1 MQKSSL
7 TLDNEFLKYCEIN
20 NIDNPEMLAKEIFQ
34 KGFAIIKYG
43 ETPNGLRNQNTIIEK
58 EIIKEVI
65 VEKFIDR
72 IVEKPIEIIKE
83 IIKEVPVE
91 VIKEV
96 MVEVIK
102 EVPFEI
108 KGDTQIITK
117 EIIKEVMVDKI
128 VEVINT
134 DEVNRL
140 TEENKKLKEDLDKIT
155 SSLEGLG
162 RRGKLMKDSNMS
174 SLYDE

>member
-1 MQKSSL
+1 MQKSFL

-20 NIDNPEMLAKEIFQ
+20 NVIDPEKLAKEVFQ
-34 KGFAIIKYG
+34 KGFTIVKYG
-43 ETPNGLRNQNTIIEK
+43 EIPNGLKGQNTVIEK
-58 EIIKEVI
+58 EVIKEVI

-72 IVEKPIEIIKE
+72 IVEKPIEVIKE
-83 IIKEVPVE
+83 VIKEVPVE

-96 MVEVIK
+96 PI
-102 EVPFEI
+102 EI
-108 KGDTQIITK
+108 KGDTQIVTK
-117 EIIKEVMVDKI
+117 EVIKEITVDKI
-128 VEVINT
+128 VEVINN
-134 DEVNRL
+134 DEINRL

>member
-83 IIKEVPVE
+83 IITKVP
-91 VIKEV
+91 
-96 MVEVIK
+96 VEVIK

>member
-1 MQKSSL
+1 MQKSFL

-20 NIDNPEMLAKEIFQ
+20 NIIDPEKLAKEIFQ
-34 KGFAIIKYG
+34 RGFFIIKYG
-43 ETPNGLRNQNTIIEK
+43 ETPNGLKGQNTIIEK
-58 EIIKEVI
+58 EVIKEVI
-65 VEKFIDR
+65 VEKFVDR

-83 IIKEVPVE
+83 VIKEVPVE

-96 MVEVIK
+96 PI
-102 EVPFEI
+102 EI

-117 EIIKEVMVDKI
+117 EVIKEVT

-155 SSLEGLG
+155 SSLEGFG
-162 RRGKLMKDSNMS
+162 RKGKLMKDSNLS

>member
-1 MQKSSL
+1 MQKSFL

-20 NIDNPEMLAKEIFQ
+20 NVTDPEKLAKEVFQ
-34 KGFAIIKYG
+34 KGFTIVKYG
-43 ETPNGLRNQNTIIEK
+43 EIPNGLKGQNTVIEK
-58 EIIKEVI
+58 EVIKEVI

-72 IVEKPIEIIKE
+72 IVEKPIEVIKE
-83 IIKEVPVE
+83 VIKEVPVE

-96 MVEVIK
+96 PI
-102 EVPFEI
+102 EI
-108 KGDTQIITK
+108 KGDTQIVTK
-117 EIIKEVMVDKI
+117 EVIKEITVDKI

-134 DEVNRL
+134 DEINRL

-155 SSLEGLG
+155 SSLESLG